1 MKMDHSNLKNF
12 PAGFVLELW
21 WMAMVNKTLLI
32 FKITHIHKDIYHQN
46 FEYFWTKLGII
57 LLIASSFTA
66 DGSWTWW
73 KSGQAGK
80 TKTSFSMKR
89 GQTLPNK
96 SHLSHSKIFTK
107 FQSQC
112 FRYLE
117 AHVISIVEEKIKSI
131 GKKLRIKYIVSV
143 SPLWKVSLTMCGTNA

>member
-21 WMAMVNKTLLI
+21 WMAMVNETLLS

-46 FEYFWTKLGII
+46 FEYFWTNSRKLGII

-73 KSGQAGK
+73 KSGQAAK
-80 TKTSFSMKR
+80 QKHPFPWKEAKR
-89 GQTLPNK
+89 YHINLIWITPRY
-96 SHLSHSKIFTK
+96 S
-107 FQSQC
+107 QSS
-112 FRYLE
+112 Y
-117 AHVISIVEEKIKSI
+117 VISIEEGNWQKIKNQ
-131 GKKLRIKYIVSV
+131 IVSV
-143 SPLWKVSLTMCGTNA
+143 AALWKVSLTMCGTNA